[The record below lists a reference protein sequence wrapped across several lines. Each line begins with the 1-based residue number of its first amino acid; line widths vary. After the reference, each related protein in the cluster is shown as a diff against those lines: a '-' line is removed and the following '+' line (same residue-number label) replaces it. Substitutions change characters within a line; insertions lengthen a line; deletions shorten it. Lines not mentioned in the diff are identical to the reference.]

1 MKVTGLNE
9 LAQYIEYEEIARKHE
24 KKAIKEIKK
33 QRIKELVADGVDEEL
48 AKVMTQAFMSCGL

>member
-9 LAQYIEYEEIARKHE
+9 LAQYIEYEEIVRKHE

-33 QRIKELVADGVDEEL
+33 QKIKELVAEGVDEEL